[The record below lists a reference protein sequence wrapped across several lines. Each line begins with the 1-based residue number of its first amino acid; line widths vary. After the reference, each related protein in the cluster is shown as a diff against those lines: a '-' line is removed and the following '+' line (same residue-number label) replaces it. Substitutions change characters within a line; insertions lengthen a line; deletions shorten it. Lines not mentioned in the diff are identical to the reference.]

1 MKNPKFYEF
10 DLNDFAYY
18 ALIVAETA
26 TDAKAAYEK
35 EVSNIEDDAE
45 PKKITAAEAKKKLAN
60 ADSDDGQPEPE
71 QQYEYAVTRTK
82 PYVLLIDGTL
92 I

>member
-10 DLNDFAYY
+10 DVNNFAYY
-18 ALIVAETA
+18 ALIVAEA
-26 TDAKAAYEK
+26 AADAKTAYK
-35 EVSNIEDDAE
+35 EEVGDIENDVE
-45 PKKITAAEAKKKLAN
+45 PNEITVAKAKEKLAH

-71 QQYEYAVTRTK
+71 QQYEFAVNSSE
-82 PYVLLIDGTL
+82 PYVLLMDSTL

>member
-10 DLNDFAYY
+10 DSNNFAYY

-26 TDAKAAYEK
+26 EDAKTAYEN
-35 EVSNIEDDAE
+35 EVGDIEDDAE
-45 PKKITAAEAKKKLAN
+45 PKEITAAAAKDKLAH

-71 QQYEYAVTRTK
+71 QQYEYAVNSTE
-82 PYVLLIDGTL
+82 PYVLLIDSTL

>member
-45 PKKITAAEAKKKLAN
+45 PKKITAAEAKEKLAH

-71 QQYEYAVTRTK
+71 QQYEYAVTSAK
-82 PYVLLIDGTL
+82 SYVLLMDSTL